1 MLSKQ
6 STSANTSQNIQKNIF
21 KNIENNQNNEIL
33 KLSKYISEKYGF
45 EITNILGKGGYSN
58 VFEIKTNKTSNIYAY
73 KIEIVKNKNLTQQDI
88 KKTEEKNILKE
99 IEKSLSKTLKHENI
113 IKTLST
119 FTDEYKID
127 NETYTIHSIFMEK
140 SRIGNLNKFIQIF
153 NNGDICRNT
162 INPNNYKINW
172 IFNLSE
178 FTIKKF
184 VNEIVNG
191 LQYIKLAK
199 LVHLDIKPENILLCK
214 EYILKICNFSLLK
227 IIDTESKKTNLN
239 FSTFVYQDPNVYNN
253 EKSIDTADL
262 YKVDLFSLGCII
274 YFMIFNKLLIDK
286 NLKNYNN
293 IENTKNKVIKCVE
306 KGIKEINDNQKIS
319 KTLKYLTNSLL
330 NPEIKKRI
338 SLNELSQNEFLNAGQ
353 EIANNNGVFNY
364 NNPKFQT
371 ADEID
376 LNPYKPKVVKV
387 ISNMNNIMNN
397 TRTTIS
403 NPPSSI
409 RKENNNF
416 NSFYSYNNN
425 RNLSP
430 FKRKSPSPIKVSKF
444 RQYNDDLENLSKNKN
459 INSYLE
465 KFQRNK
471 ALRNNLSQNLIN
483 NGNNAVLFNH
493 KRNSFSNFKK
503 NIVNNPLNNI
513 QIKINDDS
521 QENSILDNNTSRLEN
536 EVEKKVKTILK
547 RNILGRYRRSPY
559 IQNFQNLN

>member
-1 MLSKQ
+1 MFSKLS
-6 STSANTSQNIQKNIF
+6 TNANTSQNIQKNIF
-21 KNIENNQNNEIL
+21 KKNENNQNNEIF
-33 KLSKYISEKYGF
+33 KLSKYISGKYGF

-199 LVHLDIKPENILLCK
+199 LVHLDIKPENILLCR
-214 EYILKICNFSLLK
+214 EYILKICDFSLLK

-293 IENTKNKVIKCVE
+293 IKNTKINVIKCVE

-319 KTLKYLTNSLL
+319 KALKYLIKCLL
-330 NPEIKKRI
+330 NPDIKNRI
-338 SLNELSQNEFLNAGQ
+338 SLNELSQNEFLNEGLDDIKKCAYS
-353 EIANNNGVFNY
+353 NY
-364 NNPKFQT
+364 N
-371 ADEID
+371 EH
-376 LNPYKPKVVKV
+376 YKTFIELQK
-387 ISNMNNIMNN
+387 IE
-397 TRTTIS
+397 TL
-403 NPPSSI
+403 
-409 RKENNNF
+409 RKEKKFLNKK
-416 NSFYSYNNN
+416 
-425 RNLSP
+425 RR
-430 FKRKSPSPIKVSKF
+430 FKRF
-444 RQYNDDLENLSKNKN
+444 Y
-459 INSYLE
+459 
-465 KFQRNK
+465 
-471 ALRNNLSQNLIN
+471 
-483 NGNNAVLFNH
+483 
-493 KRNSFSNFKK
+493 
-503 NIVNNPLNNI
+503 
-513 QIKINDDS
+513 
-521 QENSILDNNTSRLEN
+521 
-536 EVEKKVKTILK
+536 
-547 RNILGRYRRSPY
+547 
-559 IQNFQNLN
+559 

>member
-1 MLSKQ
+1 MFSKQ
-6 STSANTSQNIQKNIF
+6 STNANTSQNIQKNIF
-21 KNIENNQNNEIL
+21 KKNENNQNNEIF

-45 EITNILGKGGYSN
+45 EITNILGKEGYSN

-113 IKTLST
+113 IKTSYT
-119 FTDEYKID
+119 FTDEYKIN
-127 NETYTIHSIFMEK
+127 NEAYTIHSIFMEK

-153 NNGDICRNT
+153 TNGDICRNT

-172 IFNLSE
+172 IFDLSE

-199 LVHLDIKPENILLCK
+199 LVHLDIKPENILLCR

-239 FSTFVYQDPNVYNN
+239 FSTFVYQDPNVYND

-293 IENTKNKVIKCVE
+293 IENTKINVIKCVE
-306 KGIKEINDNQKIS
+306 KGIKEINENQKIS
-319 KTLKYLTNSLL
+319 KTLKYLTNGLL

-338 SLNELSQNEFLNAGQ
+338 NLNELSQNEFLNEGLDD
-353 EIANNNGVFNY
+353 IKKCVYSNY
-364 NNPKFQT
+364 N
-371 ADEID
+371 EH
-376 LNPYKPKVVKV
+376 YKTFIELQK
-387 ISNMNNIMNN
+387 IE
-397 TRTTIS
+397 TL
-403 NPPSSI
+403 
-409 RKENNNF
+409 RKEKKFLNKKRIF
-416 NSFYSYNNN
+416 NKFY
-425 RNLSP
+425 
-430 FKRKSPSPIKVSKF
+430 
-444 RQYNDDLENLSKNKN
+444 
-459 INSYLE
+459 
-465 KFQRNK
+465 
-471 ALRNNLSQNLIN
+471 
-483 NGNNAVLFNH
+483 
-493 KRNSFSNFKK
+493 
-503 NIVNNPLNNI
+503 
-513 QIKINDDS
+513 
-521 QENSILDNNTSRLEN
+521 
-536 EVEKKVKTILK
+536 
-547 RNILGRYRRSPY
+547 
-559 IQNFQNLN
+559 

>member
-1 MLSKQ
+1 MFSKQ
-6 STSANTSQNIQKNIF
+6 STNANTSQNIQKNIF
-21 KNIENNQNNEIL
+21 KKNENNQNNEIF

-45 EITNILGKGGYSN
+45 EITNILGKEGYSN

-113 IKTLST
+113 IKTSYT

-127 NETYTIHSIFMEK
+127 NEAYTIHSIFMEK

-153 NNGDICRNT
+153 NNGDIWRNT

-191 LQYIKLAK
+191 LK
-199 LVHLDIKPENILLCK
+199 LVHLDIKPENILLCR

-227 IIDTESKKTNLN
+227 IIDTESKKTKLN

-293 IENTKNKVIKCVE
+293 IENTKINVIKCVE
-306 KGIKEINDNQKIS
+306 KGIKEINENQKIS
-319 KTLKYLTNSLL
+319 KTLKYLTNWIESKW
-330 NPEIKKRI
+330 IFKWRIRRYKKMR
-338 SLNELSQNEFLNAGQ
+338 L
-353 EIANNNGVFNY
+353 
-364 NNPKFQT
+364 
-371 ADEID
+371 
-376 LNPYKPKVVKV
+376 
-387 ISNMNNIMNN
+387 
-397 TRTTIS
+397 
-403 NPPSSI
+403 
-409 RKENNNF
+409 
-416 NSFYSYNNN
+416 
-425 RNLSP
+425 
-430 FKRKSPSPIKVSKF
+430 FK
-444 RQYNDDLENLSKNKN
+444 L
-459 INSYLE
+459 
-465 KFQRNK
+465 
-471 ALRNNLSQNLIN
+471 
-483 NGNNAVLFNH
+483 
-493 KRNSFSNFKK
+493 
-503 NIVNNPLNNI
+503 
-513 QIKINDDS
+513 
-521 QENSILDNNTSRLEN
+521 
-536 EVEKKVKTILK
+536 
-547 RNILGRYRRSPY
+547 
-559 IQNFQNLN
+559 